1 MKQIIPIVSLALIII
16 GVLLLFSYFASKGE
30 ASGSFVIVLF
40 FVPISGGFG
49 KYGDI
54 LLILSLILTILILL
68 FSFITLIRR
77 RF

>member
-1 MKQIIPIVSLALIII
+1 MKQIIPIISLALIII

-30 ASGSFVIVLF
+30 ASGSFVIVVF
-40 FVPISGGFG
+40 IVPISGSFG
-49 KYGDI
+49 KYGDV

>member
-1 MKQIIPIVSLALIII
+1 MKQIIPIISLALIII
-16 GVLLLFSYFASKGE
+16 GVLLLFSYFAPKGE
-30 ASGSFVIVLF
+30 VSGSFVIVLF
-40 FVPISGGFG
+40 FVPISGSFG
-49 KYGDI
+49 KYGDV